1 MIKKVA
7 IGFDIKVTWL
17 AISKMYNPIAQ
28 QHGTTISMAFVLLMI
43 NPEKGSRA
51 TKIAPLMGMEP
62 RSLTRLLKKL
72 EEQGY
77 TRREPDPEDKRS
89 VRIFLTEKGQKSAA
103 IALNYVSKF
112 NEKLRDEI
120 PAKKLKIFF
129 DVLEDIHNVIKHTK
143 FETRNGQAARLEKS
157 Y

>member
-1 MIKKVA
+1 MIKREA
-7 IGFDIKVTWL
+7 LGFDIKVTWL
-17 AISKMYNPIAQ
+17 AIQKMYNPFAQ
-28 QHGTTISMAFVLLMI
+28 KHGTTTSMAFVLLMI

-89 VRIFLTEKGQKSAA
+89 VRIFLTDKGKESAKL
-103 IALNYVSKF
+103 ALDYVSKF
-112 NEKLRDEI
+112 N
-120 PAKKLKIFF
+120 P
-129 DVLEDIHNVIKHTK
+129 IH
-143 FETRNGQAARLEKS
+143 R
-157 Y
+157 

>member
-1 MIKKVA
+1 MIRRVA

-17 AISKMYNPIAQ
+17 AILKMYNPIAQ
-28 QHGTTISMAFVLLMI
+28 HHGTTTSMAFVLLMI
-43 NPEKGSRA
+43 NPEKGSKA

-77 TRREPDPEDKRS
+77 TRREPDSEDKRS
-89 VRIFLTEKGQKSAA
+89 VRICLTEKGKENAA
-103 IALNYVSKF
+103 IALEYVTRF
-112 NEKLRDEI
+112 NQRVRDEI
-120 PAKKLKIFF
+120 PPKKLKIFF
-129 DVLEDIHNVIKHTK
+129 DVLEEIHNVIKHTQ
-143 FETRNGQAARLEKS
+143 FSNRNGQDARLEKS